1 MDHDPLLINF
11 PRVAFMGA
19 VESLVRP
26 TIALA
31 LENVR
36 LYKGDPSI
44 TSKATSISEHSYAV

>member
-19 VESLVRP
+19 VKSLVRP
-26 TIALA
+26 NLALA
-31 LENVR
+31 LENMR
-36 LYKGDPSI
+36 LYKGDSSI